1 MVPFCSAWGDVVQG
15 LGLNTM
21 RTWVWMV
28 LGGLLLLPSSAGP
41 LYANTPAFVYLALGA
56 SDAMGVGAGSTA
68 QSYVSLITLE
78 LERQM
83 PRVVLINRGVS
94 GARIEVIKE
103 EVRRA
108 REIQQRAD
116 LVTIWVGVNDLVH
129 GDDPEM
135 FGEALHVML
144 QTLREHISDTIV
156 MGNLP
161 DLTRLPRFRQQPSSH
176 VTEKRIQAYN
186 AVIAREAEKAGA
198 SLVDLFAEA
207 PRDDLVLQSD
217 GFHPNDAGH
226 RELAA
231 RFLRAIRPKIH
242 AGIVVGMLAMPTVAR
257 LNIMQS

>member
-1 MVPFCSAWGDVVQG
+1 
-15 LGLNTM
+15 
-21 RTWVWMV
+21 MV
-28 LGGLLLLPSSAGP
+28 LIGLFLLPSSAGP
-41 LYANTPAFVYLALGA
+41 LQANTPAFVYLAFGA
-56 SDAMGVGAGSTA
+56 SDVMGVGAGSTA
-68 QSYVSLITLE
+68 QSYVSLITQE
-78 LERQM
+78 LERHM
-83 PRVVLINRGVS
+83 PCVVLINRGVS

-103 EVRRA
+103 EIRRA

-116 LVTIWVGVNDLVH
+116 LVTIWVGANDLVH

-156 MGNLP
+156 IGNLP

-207 PRDDLVLQSD
+207 LRDDLVLQSD

-231 RFLRAIRPKIH
+231 LFLRAIRPKIH
-242 AGIVVGMLAMPTVAR
+242 AGIVLEMLAMPPVAR
-257 LNIMQS
+257 LNITQS